1 MTVVIILISIFV
13 LSAVVYGVKTRRE
26 QRELLQTALDAIE
39 NFTPTKVLR
48 SDSPVY
54 YFAVDDKRHEMFCF
68 SDSNG
73 IRFRYKD
80 IVSAEIVIDGD
91 VAEMHKSVSLGGA
104 LAGGL
109 IAGGLGAVV
118 GGSSMGKSRSV
129 RKIKSLR
136 VHILLRNARVDTFD
150 FQLFNGGYEIKTDSS
165 EYEKLYKDARF
176 VFDELKLAMDM
187 VKAQIQEKQIGSTPK
202 SNSDELKELAE
213 LKKQGLITNDEFSM
227 MKAKIINK

>member
-26 QRELLQTALDAIE
+26 QRGLLQTALDAME

-48 SDSPVY
+48 SDNPVY
-54 YFAVDDKRHEMFCF
+54 YFAVDDKRQEMFCF
-68 SDSNG
+68 SDSKG

-80 IVSAEIVIDGD
+80 IVSAEVLIDGD
-91 VAEMHKSVSLGGA
+91 VAEMYKSASLGGA

-129 RKIKSLR
+129 RKIKALS

-165 EYEKLYKDARF
+165 EYEQLYKDARLI
-176 VFDELKLAMDM
+176 FDALKLAIDR
-187 VKAQIQEKQIGSTPK
+187 VKTPTQGKHIDSAPK
-202 SNSDELKELAE
+202 SNVDELKELAE
-213 LKKQGLITNDEFSM
+213 LKKQGLITDEEFST
-227 MKAKIINK
+227 MKAKIINH